1 MNLYECIADT
11 IRNINLGPISIS
23 VPDLN
28 VNRRELEEEEDDEDE
43 KYFGITVGLGAS
55 VDVELANFVSAT
67 AAGVGI
73 EFGYDDGKRGDPAP
87 GFGFAF
93 NAPFSAA
100 QVTLFTVKDSCPAG
114 YFCPLNNNGE
124 FEKKKCPAGQYCEGG
139 KPKKDA
145 KPDGDCKKGYYC
157 PEGSTSSLGQP
168 IERFIFTDPSSKRT
182 YTACGAGRVCRCEAR
197 FWCPEGSTTLR
208 GKPTRDRTITS
219 NIPTVS

>member
-73 EFGYDDGKRGDPAP
+73 EFGYDDGKRGSQRCIPSISCAICLKLTQFVIHP
-87 GFGFAF
+87 
-93 NAPFSAA
+93 
-100 QVTLFTVKDSCPAG
+100 LSCPSHAN
-114 YFCPLNNNGE
+114 LVE
-124 FEKKKCPAGQYCEGG
+124 
-139 KPKKDA
+139 
-145 KPDGDCKKGYYC
+145 
-157 PEGSTSSLGQP
+157 S
-168 IERFIFTDPSSKRT
+168 
-182 YTACGAGRVCRCEAR
+182 VH
-197 FWCPEGSTTLR
+197 
-208 GKPTRDRTITS
+208 
-219 NIPTVS
+219 V